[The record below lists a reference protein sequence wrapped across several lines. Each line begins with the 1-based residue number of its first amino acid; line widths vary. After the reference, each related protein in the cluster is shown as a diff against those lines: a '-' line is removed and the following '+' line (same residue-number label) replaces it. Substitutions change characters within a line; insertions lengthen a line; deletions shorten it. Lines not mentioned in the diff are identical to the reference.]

1 MSLAAD
7 RSFGDSPDDASQED
21 RPNPIDQTVEADPP
35 ASKSKKRSQKKTEE
49 KKVPSA
55 GGAASGDGVVPVEGS
70 SEGLAAKKKKK
81 TKRSREDLEGS
92 DDPTLDSAAEGLEN
106 EVLKERPKKK
116 TTKKKTAKKARQSPG
131 PGSDPAGTHQSPRK
145 DDEVEVQRPPGR
157 LPPEDAQM
165 RTGSPGCPSKESIPP
180 RISLSEGSLGNRPR
194 IDFADRVEFLY
205 NENTPL
211 VCNPDQCAELSRQ
224 IRGGPREMPFVGD
237 LVFKDGY
244 IEASL
249 ANRRADGSINVLVEK
264 YDIALKQTM
273 TELGA
278 SVKLAR
284 VRFGVIERLRADQER
299 TSKKTLEEKE
309 ALRVKFEGLEATLKA
324 DRAAKKE
331 LARERAILEKTN
343 AELEKEKVELQAER
357 DVVAQKLIEKRKR
370 LRDSRG
376 QEVSRERV
384 RVQSAMTDKL
394 SRRLDRSGENPAD
407 AAPSCKKADLHV
419 GDETVEEGDSLVR
432 EDLPKDADSAKVIEV
447 HDPSPDEEEENDDAE
462 ESPSPLLVETR
473 EPSREQKK
481 SGLAEK
487 SSSPV
492 SIGQE
497 KSREWNEG
505 EEQAISTDVL
515 ESLTTPEGGEVAK
528 DPEADLPTA
537 PVEDPSAPKEL
548 PA

>member
-1 MSLAAD
+1 
-7 RSFGDSPDDASQED
+7 
-21 RPNPIDQTVEADPP
+21 
-35 ASKSKKRSQKKTEE
+35 
-49 KKVPSA
+49 
-55 GGAASGDGVVPVEGS
+55 
-70 SEGLAAKKKKK
+70 
-81 TKRSREDLEGS
+81 
-92 DDPTLDSAAEGLEN
+92 
-106 EVLKERPKKK
+106 
-116 TTKKKTAKKARQSPG
+116 
-131 PGSDPAGTHQSPRK
+131 
-145 DDEVEVQRPPGR
+145 
-157 LPPEDAQM
+157 
-165 RTGSPGCPSKESIPP
+165 
-180 RISLSEGSLGNRPR
+180 
-194 IDFADRVEFLY
+194 
-205 NENTPL
+205 
-211 VCNPDQCAELSRQ
+211 
-224 IRGGPREMPFVGD
+224 
-237 LVFKDGY
+237 
-244 IEASL
+244 
-249 ANRRADGSINVLVEK
+249 
-264 YDIALKQTM
+264 M

-394 SRRLDRSGENPAD
+394 SRRLDRVRTYLAQRGLSEREKNLLGQASGTRKCLEMIQEEKLEITQELIDIFIQQEAEHQAEVAKLDVGPLPEEDLALSPLVLQSRFVNEDFMATLDPYGSNDDLVGSESASQLQTPRVALGGVSAGQSGENPAD